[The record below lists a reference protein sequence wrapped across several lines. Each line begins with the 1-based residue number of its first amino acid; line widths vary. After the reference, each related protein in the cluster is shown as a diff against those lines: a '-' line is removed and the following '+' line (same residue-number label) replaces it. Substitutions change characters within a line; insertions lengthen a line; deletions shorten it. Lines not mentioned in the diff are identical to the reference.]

1 VRLLFVCLGNICR
14 SPTAEGVMAD
24 LLAREGLAD
33 RVAVDSVG
41 TGDWHVG
48 GPPDERAVAAAAR
61 RGIALTS
68 VARQVT
74 PRDLEDADLVLAMDA
89 KNRRD
94 LLALAPTDAARAKVR
109 LLREFDPGA
118 VGAGELDVP
127 DPYLGDGDG
136 FAAVLTQ
143 IQAACAGLLDDL
155 RPRLDDGRR

>member
-24 LLAREGLAD
+24 LVAREGLAD
-33 RVAVDSVG
+33 QVTVDSVG

-74 PRDLEDADLVLAMDA
+74 AQDLQDADLVLAMDE

-94 LLALAPTDAARAKVR
+94 LLALAPTDAERAKVR
-109 LLREFDPGA
+109 LLREFDPAA
-118 VGAGELDVP
+118 VGTGALDVP

-136 FAAVLTQ
+136 FAAVLGQ
-143 IQAACAGLLDDL
+143 IQAACAGLLEDL
-155 RPRLDDGRR
+155 RPRLAPDRG